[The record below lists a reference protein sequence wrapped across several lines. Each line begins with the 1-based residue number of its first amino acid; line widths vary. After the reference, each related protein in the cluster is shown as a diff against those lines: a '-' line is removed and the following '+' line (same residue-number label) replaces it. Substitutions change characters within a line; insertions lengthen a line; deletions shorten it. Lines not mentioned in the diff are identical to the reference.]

1 MYNSIMNNNLLPENE
16 TVTFEDQI
24 YLNPQTALDES
35 NTFIDNLRAVQQANN
50 QAVNTDLEN
59 LGTYPAAQ
67 SNLGG
72 LLGGSGYFANRYQ
85 VPQTVALT
93 NDLRVAAQASAL
105 NQALQN
111 EQAKWKQR
119 YNKAYRDYQRR
130 AGSGGSGGGGGDD
143 TIGSTR
149 LPVDVNSGGTETLP
163 YSPSSNL
170 GVGRFNQDSKGTY
183 YLADGG
189 KKYYVGD
196 FTAIDDVIGP
206 GGFSVKI
213 NRQNGD
219 IVKMGGKDY
228 LYYSDPQTQGG
239 GSYFPIISTEGE

>member
-1 MYNSIMNNNLLPENE
+1 MLPENE

-50 QAVNTDLEN
+50 QAINTDLEN

-72 LLGGSGYFANRYQ
+72 LLGGSGYFTSRYQ

-119 YNKAYRDYQRR
+119 YNKAYKNYQRR
-130 AGSGGSGGGGGDD
+130 ARSSGGGSGGDDYATDTPPLGITTNTGSKDKTDVSENPNIGGNNLVQVGPLTYTYEGKTLSPAPTSFMSLSSQGMSLGVWPDGSRM
-143 TIGSTR
+143 TEGSTYTR
-149 LPVDVNSGGTETLP
+149 
-163 YSPSSNL
+163 
-170 GVGRFNQDSKGTY
+170 
-183 YLADGG
+183 GG
-189 KKYYVGD
+189 KTYTYVKAD
-196 FTAIDDVIGP
+196 NTRTPNVYQVSP
-206 GGFSVKI
+206 
-213 NRQNGD
+213 
-219 IVKMGGKDY
+219 
-228 LYYSDPQTQGG
+228 T
-239 GSYFPIISTEGE
+239 PIK